1 MCASSGSLMRIMFL
15 NQAPKKSSHY
25 DAAAVEAQ
33 LNSYASPGTRVEIA
47 FPDDYEGAQLFDSIG
62 AQSMLNGLH
71 HMMEVPSIVK
81 KIFWAAQNGYD
92 AVISSNTFDP
102 GVDGGRL
109 AVDIPVIGLL
119 RASMHAACVLADRVG
134 ITVPLAPHV
143 PYTWRIL
150 RTYGLD
156 RFVSDIRPIG
166 VYGKDVDKRR
176 KEIFD
181 ITKKLIRGL
190 IDETRA
196 EIILPLGGALI
207 PYVVDPDDLAKATG
221 VQVLNT
227 KAIGIRF
234 AEMCVNFGMTQSS
247 ITYPRAKLS
256 AADFEK

>member
-1 MCASSGSLMRIMFL
+1 MRIMFL

-25 DAAAVEAQ
+25 NAAAIEAQ

-47 FPDDYEGAQLFDSIG
+47 FPDDYEGAQLFESIG
-62 AQSMLNGLH
+62 GQSMLNGLH
-71 HMMEVPSIVK
+71 HMMEVPAIVR

-119 RASMHAACVLADRVG
+119 RASMHAACTLADRVG
-134 ITVPLAPHV
+134 ITVPLVPHV

-166 VYGKDVDKRR
+166 VYGKDVDNRK

-181 ITKKLIRGL
+181 ITERLIRGL

-207 PYVVDPDDLAKATG
+207 PYVVNPDDLAKATG

-234 AEMCVNFGMTQSS
+234 AEMCVAFGMTQSS
-247 ITYPRAKLS
+247 ITYPRAKLTYD
-256 AADFEK
+256 DFVKPA